1 MSRREESD
9 DEVVEVKRR
18 RVEMY
23 RSPLKL
29 IRAEESVVKEQENV
43 DTVSLAH
50 LVGQRDLVEIY
61 QFSFEMDLAY
71 AMDLVHP
78 EARPNIKAY
87 FVFGKSRKGDMAE
100 RLEEQ
105 RKTLKY
111 NKNITLVPIPL
122 RYDYGTHHSKLMV
135 LFFSNNEV
143 QITIH
148 TANLISYD
156 WENMTQGIWVSPR
169 MSLKGGGEHEFKTD
183 FVDYIRAYKNPC
195 LNKLADSLESVNF
208 DDVQNVSFIGSVPG
222 NYEKGSA
229 EYKKWGAL
237 KLYDVVSRVEKRIED
252 KSDPE
257 LIVQMSSIGSLGP
270 LSSYFNPILKR
281 ALLGQEPHGTDPTRN
296 AKVSI
301 IFPSLMNIRESLFG
315 YGSGGS
321 IHFPKDE
328 KGSLQKEL
336 RPMLCQWKAKEA
348 GRQIL
353 PPHIKTYTRL
363 TKERKVAWMV
373 LTSANLSKQA
383 WGIVNKTKKNQWIQ
397 SWEAGVIL
405 SPPSSEP
412 FTPLYKRDTSTS
424 PCVRLPFDIPPSPYE
439 DNDEVWSAKVS
450 HSEPD
455 RFGNIYVPR

>member
-18 RVEMY
+18 KVETY
-23 RSPLKL
+23 KSPLRL
-29 IRAEESVVKEQENV
+29 IRTQGSLVSEQANV
-43 DTVSLAH
+43 DTVSLAD
-50 LVGQRDLVEIY
+50 LVGQRDLVEMY

-71 AMDLVHP
+71 AMDRVHP
-78 EARPNIKAY
+78 EARPNVKAH
-87 FVFGKSRKGDMAE
+87 FVFGKKRMSNMVE
-100 RLEEQ
+100 ELEKQ

-111 NKNITLVPIPL
+111 NENITLEPIPL

-148 TANLISYD
+148 TANLLDFD
-156 WENMTQGIWVSPR
+156 WEAMTQGIWVSPR
-169 MSLKGGGEHEFKTD
+169 MSLTGGGEHEFKTD
-183 FVDYIRAYKNPC
+183 FIDYIRAYKKPS
-195 LNKLADSLESVNF
+195 LNKLADSLESANF
-208 DDVQNVSFIGSVPG
+208 DEVQNVSFIGSVPG

-229 EYKKWGAL
+229 EYKKWGVL
-237 KLYDVVSRVEKRIED
+237 KLYDVVNRVEKRIDD

-257 LIVQMSSIGSLGP
+257 IIVQMSSIGSLGP
-270 LSSYFNPILKR
+270 LTSYFNPILKR
-281 ALLGQEPHGTDPTRN
+281 ALLGQEPHGTDQTRN
-296 AKVSI
+296 AKVNI
-301 IFPSLMNIRESLFG
+301 IFPSLLNIRESIFG

-321 IHFPKDE
+321 IHFPLDQN
-328 KGSLQKEL
+328 GNLRKEL
-336 RPMLCQWKAKEA
+336 RPMLCQWEAKQA
-348 GRQIL
+348 GRQKI

-363 TKERKVAWMV
+363 TKENKVGWMV

-397 SWEAGVIL
+397 SWEAGVIV

-412 FTPLYKRDTSTS
+412 FTPLYKKDTSTS

-439 DNDEVWSAKVS
+439 AKDEIWCSKVEHLEVDS
-450 HSEPD
+450 
-455 RFGNIYVPR
+455 FGKTFIPF